1 MPDPYNKTPMQSSS
15 HPITAGLSFKP
26 EYFDAALS
34 CDVDGLWYEIH
45 PENYMIAGGPRLAM
59 LDAISAAHPVSV
71 HGVGLSLAST
81 ALPNAE
87 HLQRLAEVVK
97 RTEACLV
104 SEHLAWSVS
113 AGNYFPDLLPFPRT
127 QEALQCIARNIDIA
141 QNVLQRRILIE
152 NPSLYV
158 QLLHEYS
165 EAEFLSELVRRSGC
179 GLLVDVN
186 NAYISAHNVG
196 GDAATYLASLPA
208 EAIGE
213 IHLAGH
219 APDGA
224 ATNLLIDT
232 HGAPVAE
239 AVWSLYANLIARI
252 GARPTLIERDD
263 NLPDFVDLLSERNR
277 AAQLMQSGLLKSDDA
292 RAYAHR
298 PELQA
303 VIS

>member
-1 MPDPYNKTPMQSSS
+1 M
-15 HPITAGLSFKP
+15 TAGLSFKP

-34 CDVDGLWYEIH
+34 CAADGIWYEIH

-59 LDAISAAHPVSV
+59 LDAICDQHPVSV
-71 HGVGLSLAST
+71 HGVGLSLAS
-81 ALPNAE
+81 AAEPDRE

-97 RTEACLV
+97 RTQACLV
-104 SEHLAWSVS
+104 SEHLAWSVQS
-113 AGNYFPDLLPFPRT
+113 GNYLPDLLPFPRSK
-127 QEALQCIARNIDIA
+127 QALQCVARNIDIA

-158 QLLHEYS
+158 QLEHEYS
-165 EAEFLSELVRRSGC
+165 EVEFLSELVRRTGC

-196 GDAATYLASLPA
+196 GNAAAYLARLPA

-219 APDGA
+219 ARDGGD
-224 ATNLLIDT
+224 TDLLIDT
-232 HGAPVAE
+232 HGAPVDA
-239 AVWSLYANLIARI
+239 AVWSLYAGLIERI

-263 NLPDFVDLLSERNR
+263 NLPPFAELLHERHR
-277 AAQLMQSGLLKSDDA
+277 AAAQM
-292 RAYAHR
+292 
-298 PELQA
+298 LQPQA
-303 VIS
+303 EERVHVCAG